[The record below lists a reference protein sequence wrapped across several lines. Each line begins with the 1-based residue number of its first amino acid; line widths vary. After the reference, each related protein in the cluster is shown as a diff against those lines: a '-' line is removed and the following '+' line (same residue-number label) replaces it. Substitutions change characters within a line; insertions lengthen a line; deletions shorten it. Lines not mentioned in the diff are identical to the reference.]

1 MDNLTLSLVGL
12 VASKAGLERLSPGTT
27 TLCVLAANAPDADIF
42 SLVFGGRWA
51 FLHHHRGITHS
62 LLGTFVLA
70 LALPCIFYLGN
81 ILITRIG
88 GRSRKLKLGGLIVAS
103 LVVTATHPV
112 MDWANNYGV
121 RFLLPWNSRW
131 FYGDFVF
138 IIDPFIW
145 LILGGAAFLLT
156 SKTRKHI
163 IVWVVIALVPSYL
176 VLVGAPGPNRLA
188 NETVLRLLWIVVLI
202 VLVTLYRRKIGG
214 RLGAKI
220 AIAALAT
227 VTIYCAG
234 LAAIHAVALRQA
246 KIEAASIASRSAEQL
261 FRVAAM
267 PTIANP
273 TEWFCLME
281 TNRATYRFNLSL
293 IHNQTRI
300 RDIVRV
306 EKPEASDPAIGQAS
320 RDPRAQIFLSFA
332 RFPVIR
338 VVGEDCATQTLV
350 QFADL
355 RYTEP
360 GRGRGT
366 FSLDLPVD
374 CPVEKSINTNERRGS
389 NQNLEGP

>member
-1 MDNLTLSLVGL
+1 MDNLTHSLVGL

-27 TLCVLAANAPDADIF
+27 TLCVLAANAPDADILA
-42 SLVFGGRWA
+42 LVFGGRWA

-62 LLGTFVLA
+62 LLGTLALA
-70 LALPCIFYLGN
+70 LALPCIFYLGD
-81 ILITRIG
+81 ILRVRIR
-88 GRSRKLKLGGLIVAS
+88 GRRSPGLKLRGLIVAS

-121 RFLLPWNSRW
+121 RFLLPWNSKW

-138 IIDPFIW
+138 IVDPFIW
-145 LILGGAAFLLT
+145 LVLGGAAFLLT

-163 IVWVVIALVPSYL
+163 IVWVIIALVPSYL
-176 VLVGAPGPNRLA
+176 VLVGAPGPNRLLH
-188 NETVLRLLWIVVLI
+188 EVVLRLLWIVVLI
-202 VLVTLYRRKIGG
+202 ILVTLYRRRIGG

-220 AIAALAT
+220 AIAGLAT

-234 LAAIHAVALRQA
+234 LAVTHVVALRQA
-246 KIEAASIASRSAEQL
+246 KIEALSIANRNAEQL
-261 FRVAAM
+261 FKVAAM
-267 PTIANP
+267 PMIANP
-273 TEWFCLME
+273 AEWFCLME

-293 IHNQTRI
+293 IHNRAGV
-300 RDIVRV
+300 RDLVGFERL
-306 EKPEASDPAIGQAS
+306 EASDQAIDEAS
-320 RDPRAQIFLSFA
+320 RDPRARIFLGFA
-332 RFPVIR
+332 RFPAIR

-366 FSLDLPVD
+366 FSLDVPVD
-374 CPVEKSINTNERRGS
+374 CPAEKSTNTNERRKS
-389 NQNLEGP
+389 N